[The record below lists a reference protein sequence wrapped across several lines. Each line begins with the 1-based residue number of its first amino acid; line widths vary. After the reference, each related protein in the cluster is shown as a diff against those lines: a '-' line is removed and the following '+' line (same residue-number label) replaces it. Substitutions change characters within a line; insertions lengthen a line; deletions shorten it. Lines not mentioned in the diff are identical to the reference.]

1 MCIRDSWY
9 STSRDARNMASPEA
23 IGDFAARRALA
34 RLGAR
39 KIRTCKVPVLFEAP
53 LAASLI
59 GSFVHA
65 VSGGSL
71 YRKTSFL
78 VDSLG
83 QRVFSKKVQ
92 ISERPHLRGGLASS
106 VFDSDGVA
114 THDREVIAVSYTHLD
129 VYKRQGQSR
138 CLACRHCAAS
148 CPQSSASSF
157 VGL

>member
-1 MCIRDSWY
+1 MRRAIG
-9 STSRDARNMASPEA
+9 SPEL
-23 IGDFAARRALA
+23 IGERAAQRALA

-39 KIRTCKVPVLFEAP
+39 KIKTCKVPVIFEAP

-83 QRVFSKKVQ
+83 KRVFARKVQ
-92 ISERPHLRGGLASS
+92 ISERPHLGAWPGQWL
-106 VFDSDGVA
+106 F
-114 THDREVIAVSYTHLD
+114 
-129 VYKRQGQSR
+129 RQ
-138 CLACRHCAAS
+138 
-148 CPQSSASSF
+148 
-157 VGL
+157 